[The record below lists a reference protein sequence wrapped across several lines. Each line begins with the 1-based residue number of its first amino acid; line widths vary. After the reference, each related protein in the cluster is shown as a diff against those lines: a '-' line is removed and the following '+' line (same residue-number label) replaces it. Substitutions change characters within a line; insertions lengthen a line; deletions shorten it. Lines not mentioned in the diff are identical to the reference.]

1 MNEIEVLDV
10 QTKIYN
16 VRNIQVMLDSDLAY
30 LYGVETRVFNQ
41 AIKRNIERF
50 PENFRFQLTE
60 KEYESLRSQIVTL
73 KIHQGRGMHKKY
85 LPYVFTEQGVSM
97 LSAVLKSKTAIET
110 SIKIINSF
118 VNMRKFI
125 STNAS
130 IFQRLDNIEEKQLKY
145 QIQTDEKFDKIFE
158 AMQERDLTPKQ
169 GIFFDGQIYDA
180 YVFINDLIKKAK
192 KSIIL
197 IDNYIDENTLLLFSN
212 SQTLVTIYTKVSKKT
227 TLDLKKYNAQ
237 YSNITIKNFTNSH
250 DRFLILD
257 DKIVYHVGASLKDLG
272 KKWFAFSKMDIKNL
286 DIIGK
291 LP

>member
-1 MNEIEVLDV
+1 MNEIEVLDIHG
-10 QTKIYN
+10 KIYN
-16 VRNIQVMLDSDLAY
+16 IRNTQVMIDSDLAH

-41 AIKRNIERF
+41 AVSRNIDRF
-50 PENFRFQLTE
+50 PENFRFQLR
-60 KEYESLRSQIVTL
+60 KSEYESLRSQIVTL
-73 KIHQGRGMHKKY
+73 KTNQGRGMHRKY

-97 LSAVLKSKTAIET
+97 LSAVLKSKTAVET

-130 IFQRLDNIEEKQLKY
+130 LFQRLDNIEVKQLKY
-145 QIQTDEKFDKIFE
+145 QMQTDEKFDKIFE

-180 YVFINDLIKKAK
+180 YVFINDLIKKVQ
-192 KSIIL
+192 KSIVL
-197 IDNYIDENTLLLFSN
+197 IDNYIDESTLLLFSKSN
-212 SQTLVTIYTKVSKKT
+212 AKITIYTKVSPKI
-227 TLDLKKYNAQ
+227 TLDLKKYNIQ

-250 DRFLILD
+250 DRFLIID
-257 DKIVYHVGASLKDLG
+257 NDKIYHIGASLKDLG
-272 KKWFAFSKMDIKNL
+272 KKWFAFSKMDMQSL
-286 DIIGK
+286 DILGK